1 MQATANKEVTAIL
14 VLRGSGIFREKRYSA
29 VTAMNE
35 VIPCRREEKQPPFKK
50 SSKEMRA
57 VAFGCTFHAV
67 TEILRAVFDCGNV
80 LAAMT
85 KSQSSHAHQLNNPEI

>member
-29 VTAMNE
+29 VTAVTE

-50 SSKEMRA
+50 SSEEMGTA
-57 VAFGCTFHAV
+57 AFGCTFHAV
-67 TEILRAVFDCGNV
+67 KEIL
-80 LAAMT
+80 
-85 KSQSSHAHQLNNPEI
+85 

>member
-29 VTAMNE
+29 VTAVTEAM
-35 VIPCRREEKQPPFKK
+35 PYRREGKQPPFKEG
-50 SSKEMRA
+50 SKEISA

-67 TEILRAVFDCGNV
+67 KEIL
-80 LAAMT
+80 
-85 KSQSSHAHQLNNPEI
+85 